1 MESNLNEFI
10 GMVSIVC
17 SATFFILGFRW
28 AIYKAGQFEAEIQ
41 QSINTQK
48 DNAGVAQR

>member
-28 AIYKAGQFEAEIQ
+28 AIYKAGQLESEVQENI
-41 QSINTQK
+41 STQM
-48 DNAGVAQR
+48 DNAK

>member
-28 AIYKAGQFEAEIQ
+28 TIYKAGQLESEAQESVSVQ
-41 QSINTQK
+41 M
-48 DNAGVAQR
+48 DNAK

>member
-28 AIYKAGQFEAEIQ
+28 AIYKAGQLESEAQENVSAQ
-41 QSINTQK
+41 M
-48 DNAGVAQR
+48 DNAK